1 MIRPMFGYRPKP
13 RKFNLPLRYYDPE
26 KEERELNRE
35 KRRIKIE
42 SHVRTRPK
50 QFSRVVF
57 LALSLGLVVY
67 IISLLG

>member
-50 QFSRVVF
+50 QLSRVIY
-57 LALSLGLVVY
+57 LALLLSLVVY
-67 IISLLG
+67 IISHLN